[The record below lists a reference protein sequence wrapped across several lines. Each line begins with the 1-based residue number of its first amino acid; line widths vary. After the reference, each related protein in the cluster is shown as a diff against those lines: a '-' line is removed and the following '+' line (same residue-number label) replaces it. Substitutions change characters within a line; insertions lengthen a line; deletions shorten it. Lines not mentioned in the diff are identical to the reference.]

1 MYPGTWAES
10 TPDKDAIVMGG
21 GQRVTYRELD
31 DRSMQLAQ
39 LLHARGLR
47 PGDHIAIFAEN
58 HPRYY
63 EVYWAAMRSG
73 LYLTAVNRHLKDD
86 EVAYLV
92 NDSESKVLIT
102 TAAMAKVANDILDQI
117 SACSIRLMMDGAAPG
132 FESYEDAI
140 AAQPA
145 RPLADQPKGE
155 VMLYSSGTTGLPKG
169 IKRPMSGLAIDDPS
183 LAGISSLERFMM
195 GMDES
200 SVYLCPAPLY
210 HSAALMW
217 SAGVHELGG
226 TLVILERFDAENFL
240 AVVERERVTHVQ
252 VVPTMMVRLLKVDDE
267 TRNRYDISSLQG
279 IVHAAAPCP
288 VDVKR
293 RMIDW
298 VGPIV
303 HEYYA
308 ATEGNGL
315 TFISA
320 AEWLQHPGSVGRP
333 LTGVLHICD
342 ESGAELKTGE
352 AGLVYFEQAKQV
364 WEYHNEPE
372 KTRGTRHPEHENW
385 AALGDVGYV
394 DEEGYLFL
402 TDRRAFT
409 IISGGVNI
417 YPAEIES
424 CLVVY
429 PGVLDAAVF
438 GLPDP
443 EMGEYVHAVVQ
454 LDAGVSPSPE
464 LAEKLREHVH
474 TSLAGY
480 KVPRIVDFRAELP
493 RSANGKLYK
502 GPLRDEYLQA
512 LKV

>member
-1 MYPGTWAES
+1 MFPGDWAET

-21 GQRVTYRELD
+21 GQRVTYRELN

-39 LLHARGLR
+39 LLYARGLR

-102 TAAMAKVANDILDQI
+102 TAAMAKVASEILPQI
-117 SACSIRLMMDGAAPG
+117 TRCPIRLMMDEAVDG
-132 FESYEDAI
+132 FEGYEDAI
-140 AAQPA
+140 AGQPAQP
-145 RPLADQPKGE
+145 LAEQPKGE
-155 VMLYSSGTTGLPKG
+155 VMLYSSGTTGQPKG

-183 LAGISSLERFMM
+183 VAGISSLERFMM
-195 GMDES
+195 GMDENC
-200 SVYLCPAPLY
+200 VYLCPAPLY

-226 TLVILERFDAENFL
+226 TLVILERFDAENYL
-240 AVVERERVTHVQ
+240 AVVERERVTHSQ
-252 VVPTMMVRLLKVDDE
+252 VVPTMMVRLLKLDDE
-267 TRNRYDISSLQG
+267 TRNRYDVSSLKG

-293 RMIDW
+293 RMIEW
-298 VGPIV
+298 LGPIV
-303 HEYYA
+303 QEYYA

-320 AEWLQHPGSVGRP
+320 EDWLQHPGSVGRP
-333 LTGVLHICD
+333 LTGVIHICD
-342 ESGAELKTGE
+342 ESGAELKPGE
-352 AGLVYFEQAKQV
+352 PGLVYFEQAAQT

-372 KTRGTRHPEHENW
+372 KTRGTRHPEHSNW

-394 DEEGYLFL
+394 DEDGYLFL

-424 CLVVY
+424 CLLTMD
-429 PGVLDAAVF
+429 GVRDCAVF
-438 GLPDP
+438 GIPDD
-443 EMGEYVHAVVQ
+443 EFGEVLAAHI
-454 LDAGVSPSPE
+454 E
-464 LAEKLREHVH
+464 LQPGSSASAQQVREHVR
-474 TSLAGY
+474 SQLARY
-480 KVPRIVDFRAELP
+480 KVPRVVEFADQLP
-493 RSANGKLYK
+493 REDSGKIFK
-502 GPLRDEYLQA
+502 RRLREPYWARLERTI
-512 LKV
+512 